1 MLQLNRRTGCLQKRI
16 NLGIVN
22 ESLSQNKKLGG
33 IPSSITATAKS
44 KIKVNIQ
51 GD

>member
-33 IPSSITATAKS
+33 IAQVVSAYLVQSLLLQ
-44 KIKVNIQ
+44 KVK
-51 GD
+51 